1 MPWQQIITQALVWA
15 MDGYEAFLANQD
27 LWHNL
32 GSDRGTEKKEGR
44 TEEEAFLASTHRLS
58 RLMEGMRRIF
68 FG

>member
-1 MPWQQIITQALVWA
+1 